1 MSKREKAIQYL
12 ENRRNMLQQILC
24 NLQDYNLSE
33 QLRNKVK
40 KEYVKEINLIDYII
54 LSLRRSKWKEKI

>member
-1 MSKREKAIQYL
+1 MSKKEKAIQYL

-54 LSLRRSKWKEKI
+54 LSLRRSK